1 MTVSVTTIGQ
11 VFDAIQKVKINA
23 PGFCTNFFP
32 LERKVQGWIDHAEL
46 FEEIRD
52 GVAFFLRK
60 DRGFWHLYFSA
71 ASGESLK
78 RELAILPVLKKE
90 PVVVDVIGNEDAVK
104 DLSSLIEPEG
114 FQPYQKLCRMARSNQ
129 AALQAS
135 GAVSAPAGYASRP
148 DASAILELLYRSFDR
163 YAEQLPMLY
172 EIEAAIDGRQILVAK
187 RERKLAGLLF
197 FETQGLTSMVR
208 YWLVDEA
215 FRAFRFGSALMQR
228 YFAVQQTVRRFILW
242 VLADNENAIQK
253 YQHYGYAADGLVD
266 LVLANKII
274 RA

>member
-1 MTVSVTTIGQ
+1 MGPATTVGQ
-11 VFDAIQKVKINA
+11 VFDAIQKVKSHA

-32 LERKVQGWIDHAEL
+32 LERKLQGWIDHGEL
-46 FEEIRD
+46 FEEIRA
-52 GVAFFLRK
+52 GATFFLRK
-60 DRGFWHLYFSA
+60 DRDFWHLYFCA
-71 ASGESLK
+71 ASRESLE

-90 PVVVDVIGNEDAVK
+90 PVVVDLIGNEGAVK
-104 DLSSLIEPEG
+104 DLSSLMEPEG
-114 FQPYQKLCRMARSNQ
+114 FRPYQKLYRMARINQ
-129 AALQAS
+129 AASPAS
-135 GAVSAPAGYASRP
+135 GAAGAPVDFAGRP
-148 DASAILELLYRSFDR
+148 DAPAILELLCRSFDR

-172 EIEAAIDGRQILVAK
+172 EIEAAIDSRQILAAK
-187 RERKLAGLLF
+187 REEKLAGLLF
-197 FETQGLTSMVR
+197 FETQGLTSTVR

-228 YFAVQQTVRRFILW
+228 YFATQPMVRRFVLW